1 MDNLQCPP
9 SHSSTIRCCLF
20 TRRYVSSTS
29 VLWRSQVRHPLAAV
43 VVRPLVRARDDV
55 HRRHPAL
62 PPGIW
67 RESLLETVIPERA
80 EKWFDWDGGRLSPQ
94 LRRQG
99 S

>member
-1 MDNLQCPP
+1 M
-9 SHSSTIRCCLF
+9 F

-55 HRRHPAL
+55 HRRHSAL

-80 EKWFDWDGGRLSPQ
+80 EKWYACRSPLPVPLSVPWIAPKHLVGRAPL
-94 LRRQG
+94 LVG
-99 S
+99 